1 MPIVQV
7 RLAALQ
13 SWAPIKWCLRHNT
26 RLCLTTPLCNRLPDR
41 SWNWE
46 LLKVE
51 AGAWHLFCAGSISL
65 LLSIHF
71 EQTSAL
77 SSLVSRLENRD
88 ATFVAVTP
96 HALLGF
102 GTPLEFFR
110 STCQAA
116 IPARLCPK
124 RGRQRDTLRSR
135 LELVGCP
142 IRVESGVLCTEKQL
156 QTASLQNSHSKAPAP
171 AIRVP
176 WCIQQLIAIK
186 ASSNHTAPKRLGT
199 LARLGPARG
208 PPLLETGVAPRAEL
222 GRSPS
227 DPSNPPPLLVP
238 SPPDAPPPS
247 LLPRP

>member
-1 MPIVQV
+1 MMLYPVFQRIRHAELSQLNCSRLCIYLFHRRSVGRSVNCRPSTRSIVVPIVQV

-13 SWAPIKWCLRHNT
+13 SWAPITWCLRHNT

-77 SSLVSRLENRD
+77 SSLVSGLENRD

-102 GTPLEFFR
+102 GTPLEFFL
-110 STCQAA
+110 SSCHPGQAMPQKRP
-116 IPARLCPK
+116 PARHFAIQIGA
-124 RGRQRDTLRSR
+124 RGLSHQSR
-135 LELVGCP
+135 VGCT
-142 IRVESGVLCTEKQL
+142 VY
-156 QTASLQNSHSKAPAP
+156 
-171 AIRVP
+171 
-176 WCIQQLIAIK
+176 
-186 ASSNHTAPKRLGT
+186 
-199 LARLGPARG
+199 
-208 PPLLETGVAPRAEL
+208 
-222 GRSPS
+222 
-227 DPSNPPPLLVP
+227 
-238 SPPDAPPPS
+238 
-247 LLPRP
+247 